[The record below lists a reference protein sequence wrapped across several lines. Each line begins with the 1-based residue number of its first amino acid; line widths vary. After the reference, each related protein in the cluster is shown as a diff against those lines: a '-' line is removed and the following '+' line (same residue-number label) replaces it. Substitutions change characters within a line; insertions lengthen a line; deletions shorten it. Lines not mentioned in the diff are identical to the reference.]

1 MNRRALLLATLA
13 LAACKKKE
21 ADKAPPATPPT
32 AADVDAAAAATTTT
46 TQEPPPPADGR
57 VVVKE
62 GFATPESVLYDAEQ
76 DVYIVSNINGAPAA
90 ADDNGYLA
98 KVTPD
103 GAVTRWIDGAS
114 ADVKLDAPKGSAI
127 VAGTLY
133 VADITVVRQFDVAT
147 GKQKADIPVAGATFL
162 NDVAPAKDG
171 ILVTDSGLDASFQ
184 PTGTD
189 AVYRIST
196 DGKVSAVI
204 KDKGLG
210 NPNGVVAVGDQVW
223 FNTFGSGEIVAVDA
237 TGKKTSASK
246 PPKGK
251 LDGFIADEVTGETFV
266 SSWEG
271 SAVYK
276 GSGKDSYTEVVTDV
290 KSPADIGWDSKRKKL
305 LVPLFEDNQLV
316 IIAPK

>member
-1 MNRRALLLATLA
+1 MNGRALLLATLA

-21 ADKAPPATPPT
+21 AEKAPPANPPP
-32 AADVDAAAAATTTT
+32 AAVDAAAAPTTN
-46 TQEPPPPADGR
+46 TQEPPPPDDGR

-62 GFATPESVLYDAEQ
+62 GFATPESVLYDDAN
-76 DVYIVSNINGAPAA
+76 DVYIVSNINGSPAA

-103 GAVTRWIDGAS
+103 GAVTKWIDGAA

-133 VADITVVRQFDVAT
+133 VADITVVRQFDAAT
-147 GKQKADIPVAGATFL
+147 GKQKADIPIPGATFL
-162 NDVAPAKDG
+162 NDVAPAQDSV
-171 ILVTDSGLDASFQ
+171 LVTDSGLDASFQ
-184 PTGTD
+184 PTGAD

-196 DGKVSAVI
+196 DGKVTTVI

-210 NPNGVVAVGDQVW
+210 APNGVVAFGDQVW

-237 TGKKTSASK
+237 KGQKTSTSK

-251 LDGFIADEVTGETFV
+251 LDGFIADSVTGEVYV

-276 GSGKDSYTEVVTDV
+276 GSGKDSYTEVVTGV
-290 KSPADIGWDSKRKKL
+290 KSPADMGWDSKRKKL

-316 IIAPK
+316 IVAP